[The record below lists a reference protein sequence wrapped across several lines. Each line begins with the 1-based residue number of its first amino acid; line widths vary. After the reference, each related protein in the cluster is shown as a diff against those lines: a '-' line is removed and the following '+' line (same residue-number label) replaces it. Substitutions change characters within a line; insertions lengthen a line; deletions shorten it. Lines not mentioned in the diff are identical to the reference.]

1 MEKFFHLKEH
11 GTNIRT
17 EVIAGITTFVTMA
30 YILFVNPDML
40 SHGDSRIY
48 NGVLFATCISAFIGT
63 LLMGLWAKI
72 PFAQASGMGLNAF
85 FSFSVMPAMAS
96 LSGDPSLSAVDQYQM
111 ALAVVFISGIFFI
124 LITLFGVREA
134 IVQAIPHNIKL
145 AISGG
150 IGLFI
155 AFVGLQGAGIVVA
168 SDSTL
173 VSLAAFSNLFSG
185 DAASKQ
191 ALLGAVLAVVGLIL
205 IAALAH
211 FRVKGAI
218 LIGIVSTTILCYLT
232 GAAHLPEGNLFSF
245 NLGQQTRDFV
255 EVSFFKMDFT
265 TIFAG
270 RGFWQSIAT
279 ILILVVSFSLV
290 DMFNTIGTL
299 IGTAKQA
306 GLLDENGRMPQMK
319 QALMCDAVAT
329 TAGAALG
336 TSTVTTYVE
345 SGAGIGEG
353 GRTGLTS
360 VVTSLFFLA
369 ALLFAPFAGLVPS
382 AATAPALI
390 YVGALMM
397 NGMKELDFS
406 DPTEAIPAFLTI
418 VLMPLTYSIS
428 NGIAF
433 GLISYL
439 LIKLLCGKV
448 REIHPVTA
456 ILGVFFLISF
466 FVSIA

>member
-1 MEKFFHLKEH
+1 MEGFFKLKEH
-11 GTNIRT
+11 GTTVRT

-30 YILFVNPDML
+30 YIIFVNPDML

-85 FSFSVMPAMAS
+85 FAFSVMPAMAS
-96 LSGDPSLSAVDQYQM
+96 LSGNADLSPVKQYQM
-111 ALAVVFISGIFFI
+111 ALAVVLLSGVLFI
-124 LITLFGVREA
+124 LITLFGIREA
-134 IVQAIPHNIKL
+134 IVRAIPHNIKL

-155 AFVGLQGAGIVVA
+155 AFVGLQGAGIVTR

-173 VSLAAFSNLFSG
+173 VTLTPLNQLFSG
-185 DAASKQ
+185 DPQTSQAALS
-191 ALLGAVLAVVGLIL
+191 AVLAVLGLVI
-205 IAALAH
+205 IAVLAH
-211 FRVKGAI
+211 YKVKGAI
-218 LIGIVSTTILCYLT
+218 LIGIVSTALLCYLT
-232 GAAHLPEGNLFSF
+232 GAAQLPQGDLFSF
-245 NLGQQTRDFV
+245 DLGQQVRDFAD
-255 EVSFFKMDFT
+255 VSLFKLDFSG
-265 TIFAG
+265 IFAG
-270 RGFWQSIAT
+270 RGLWQAVAT
-279 ILILVVSFSLV
+279 VLILVISFSLV

-306 GLLDENGRMPQMK
+306 GLLDENGTMPQMK
-319 QALMCDAVAT
+319 NALMCDAVAT
-329 TAGAALG
+329 TAGAVLG

-360 VVTSLFFLA
+360 VVTSVLFLA
-369 ALLFAPFAGLVPS
+369 ALLFAPFVGLVPS

-406 DPTEAIPAFLTI
+406 SPSEGIPAFLTI
-418 VLMPLTYSIS
+418 LLMPLTYSIS

-433 GLISYL
+433 GLISYVF
-439 LIKLLCGKV
+439 IKLLCGKLRDV
-448 REIHPVTA
+448 HPVTV
-456 ILGVFFLISF
+456 ILGIFFLISF
-466 FVSIA
+466 FVSIV